1 MTFNIFDEHLN
12 NGNGQLLEDRMTYKD
27 LMKELNEDREMM
39 IDILIESRIE
49 CYLDRGSQLLDMVME
64 LHELNDIKYSPEYY
78 LQGNEV
84 LKQDYYDAWY
94 TLYDSLTN
102 EEIVQWYKDNEPY
115 TFSMHLQFEKLL

>member
-12 NGNGQLLEDRMTYKD
+12 NGNGQLLEDRMTYED
-27 LMKELNEDREMM
+27 LTKELNEDREMM

-64 LHELNDIKYSPEYY
+64 LHELNAIKYSPEYY